1 MNFLKSIG
9 HFFTSLFGNN
19 GSTVAK
25 VLHGVSNFVNLAE
38 PIVSELASLSSG
50 FSSSTALIQ
59 AIQKWLPLYMT
70 DAKAI
75 AAWSASQD
83 GKSTSEILHSAATTA
98 LSAFL
103 PPGALQSD
111 INLAIELAYS
121 IYKKSIQTPIA
132 MTATV
137 GK

>member
-25 VLHGVSNFVNLAE
+25 VLHNVSNFVNLAE

-59 AIQKWLPLYMT
+59 AIQKWLPIYNQDIKLI
-70 DAKAI
+70 KA
-75 AAWSASQD
+75 WGASQD
-83 GKSTSEILHSAATTA
+83 GKTIPDILRSAATMA
-98 LSAFL
+98 LSSFVPAGTL
-103 PPGALQSD
+103 NSD
-111 INLAIELAYS
+111 LNLAIEL
-121 IYKKSIQTPIA
+121 
-132 MTATV
+132 
-137 GK
+137 GL